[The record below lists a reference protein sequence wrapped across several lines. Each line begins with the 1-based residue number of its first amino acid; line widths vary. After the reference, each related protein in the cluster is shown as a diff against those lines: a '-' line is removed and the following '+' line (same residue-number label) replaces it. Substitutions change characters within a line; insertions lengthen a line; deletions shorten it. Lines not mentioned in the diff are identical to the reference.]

1 MNAMNRK
8 EEDQANLKAGEELD
22 QQIYEALIEM
32 GWLIPQT
39 EEDVRIAEEALN
51 QLECPPLPPAL
62 ADPSRFIH
70 RLDERTEEDDENSP
84 DSVENS
90 DAGVAA
96 NPATVIPFRLAKQ
109 PDQGEVASSSVLP
122 YLGML
127 CEVTGETPS
136 LIARELGVTAPFLTL
151 IVQHRESVPN
161 SWRTELVE
169 RAAAR
174 WGVDRSLARRSLE
187 HPDQQEIA
195 ASRRAAYSTK
205 KISYREILRRSGLG
219 PEAQKYWI
227 ALAEAEEK

>member
-1 MNAMNRK
+1 MNRK
-8 EEDQANLKAGEELD
+8 EEDQANLKTGEELD

-39 EEDVRIAEEALN
+39 EEDVRLAEEALSH
-51 QLECPPLPPAL
+51 LDYPPLPPAL

-70 RLDERTEEDDENSP
+70 LLDDGTEEDGENSLGT
-84 DSVENS
+84 VESS

-96 NPATVIPFRLAKQ
+96 NPATVIPFRPAKQ
-109 PDQGEVASSSVLP
+109 PDHGEIASSPVRP

-127 CEVTGETPS
+127 CELTGQTPS
-136 LIARELGVTAPFLTL
+136 VIARELDVKVPFLTL
-151 IVQHRESVPN
+151 IVQHRESVPD
-161 SWRTELVE
+161 SWRTEMVE
-169 RAAAR
+169 RAAAT

-195 ASRRAAYSTK
+195 ASRRAPYSTK
-205 KISYREILRRSGLG
+205 KIDYREILRRSGFE

-227 ALAEAEEK
+227 ALAEAEKL

>member
-1 MNAMNRK
+1 MNRK
-8 EEDQANLKAGEELD
+8 EEDQANLKAGEEMD

-39 EEDVRIAEEALN
+39 EEDVRLAEETLN
-51 QLECPPLPPAL
+51 QVECPPLPLAL

-70 RLDERTEEDDENSP
+70 RLDER
-84 DSVENS
+84 
-90 DAGVAA
+90 
-96 NPATVIPFRLAKQ
+96 I
-109 PDQGEVASSSVLP
+109 
-122 YLGML
+122 GML
-127 CEVTGETPS
+127 CEVTGQTPS
-136 LIARELGVTAPFLTL
+136 VIARELDVKVPFLTL
-151 IVQHRESVPN
+151 IVQHRQSVPN
-161 SWRTELVE
+161 SWRTEFVE
-169 RAAAR
+169 RAAAK

-195 ASRRAAYSTK
+195 ASRRAAYSTE

>member
-1 MNAMNRK
+1 MNRK
-8 EEDQANLKAGEELD
+8 EEDQANLKAGEEMD

-39 EEDVRIAEEALN
+39 EEDVRLAEETLN
-51 QLECPPLPPAL
+51 QVECPPLPLAL

-70 RLDERTEEDDENSP
+70 RLDERIEENHENSP
-84 DSVENS
+84 GTVENS

-96 NPATVIPFRLAKQ
+96 NPATVIPFRPAEQ
-109 PDQGEVASSSVLP
+109 PDYGEVASSPVRP

-127 CEVTGETPS
+127 CEVTGQTPS
-136 LIARELGVTAPFLTL
+136 VIARELDVKVPFLTL
-151 IVQHRESVPN
+151 IVQHRQSVPN

-169 RAAAR
+169 RAAAK

-195 ASRRAAYSTK
+195 ASRRAAYSTE

>member
-1 MNAMNRK
+1 MNRK

-39 EEDVRIAEEALN
+39 EEDVRLAEETLN
-51 QLECPPLPPAL
+51 QLEYPPLPPAL

-70 RLDERTEEDDENSP
+70 LLDDGTEEDGENSP
-84 DSVENS
+84 STVES
-90 DAGVAA
+90 RDDGVAA
-96 NPATVIPFRLAKQ
+96 NPATVIPFRPAKQ
-109 PDQGEVASSSVLP
+109 ANHGEVASSQVRP

-127 CEVTGETPS
+127 CEVTGQTPS
-136 LIARELGVTAPFLTL
+136 LIAGELDVTVPFLTL
-151 IVQHRESVPN
+151 VVQHRESVPD

-169 RAAAR
+169 RAAAK
-174 WGVDRSLARRSLE
+174 WGVDRSRARRSLE

-195 ASRRAAYSTK
+195 ASRRTAYSMK
-205 KISYREILRRSGLG
+205 KLSYREILKRSGLR
-219 PEAQKYWI
+219 PEAQKIWI